1 MPQRSI
7 RDIVAGQE
15 PITAPGSATVAEA
28 ARLMKEKK
36 IGAVMVV
43 EEGKLIGVF
52 TERDALFRVVAEC
65 RDAQTTRVSEVM
77 TGNPRTIHP
86 DKAFTDAMNIM
97 HAGGFRQV
105 PVVEDGRPIGMIS
118 VRDALGPE
126 LEAFIYELLRQEQ
139 AQDVFSG

>member
-7 RDIVAGQE
+7 RDIIAEQE
-15 PITAPGSATVAEA
+15 PITVPGSATVAEA

-77 TGNPRTIHP
+77 TRNPQTIRP
-86 DKAFTDAMNIM
+86 DKAFPDALNIM
-97 HAGGFRQV
+97 HAGGFRHV

-118 VRDALGPE
+118 ARDALGPE
-126 LEAFIYELLRQEQ
+126 LEDFIYELLRQEQ
-139 AQDVFSG
+139 AQDVLSG